1 MISLSDLSKIVSASS
16 FVIAF
21 GGPGFL
27 FFSRIYSKPQF
38 MALFL
43 LSSLTSLAGFLLA
56 SICWGLLNSFIALKY
71 TALLGTLIQEFC
83 RFSMIRY
90 IYRGI
95 EYVYN
100 KSMVGNRTSAKSSCI
115 FKLDDFTSS
124 LAAGVGFGLMKSLM
138 IFGNVLSKHLKSG
151 HGEVS
156 SSKFIGGHDDF
167 PDLIGMSIISA
178 SFFLLDLLLMPLSFM
193 AESKSN
199 LKMTVCVILLRLM
212 ATASMFLMSEENG
225 FIYSLG
231 GIFFICCI
239 SAGILRNTLPSLLRF
254 SSS

>member
-43 LSSLTSLAGFLLA
+43 LSSLTSLAAFLLA

-100 KSMVGNRTSAKSSCI
+100 KSMVGNRISAKSSCI

-138 IFGNVLSKHLKSG
+138 IFGNVFSKHLKSD

-156 SSKFIGGHDDF
+156 ISKFIGGHDF
-167 PDLIGMSIISA
+167 PDLIGMSIFSA

-193 AESKSN
+193 AERKNN

-239 SAGILRNTLPSLLRF
+239 SAGILRNILPSLLRF